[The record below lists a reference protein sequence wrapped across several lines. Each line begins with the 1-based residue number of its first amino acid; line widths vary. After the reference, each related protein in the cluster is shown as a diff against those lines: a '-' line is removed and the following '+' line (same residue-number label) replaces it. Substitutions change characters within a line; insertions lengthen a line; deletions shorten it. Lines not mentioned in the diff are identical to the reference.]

1 MEKKKYPVILDTVVN
16 LTNPKVKERDS
27 QMQFVENS

>member
-1 MEKKKYPVILDTVVN
+1 MEKKKHPVILDTVVN
-16 LTNPKVKERDS
+16 LTNQERDS